1 MQHESALR
9 AISNRLT
16 VTPVDELPR
25 IAGFLATQLANCPL
39 NEHFA
44 NTKGSNSSVPV
55 HKLKTRIS
63 SLVQERSAA
72 GRFTAVV
79 LIKAIIDNGGENA
92 LRASDSWARGLLNC
106 LNKPDPIEV
115 KKLYLITLTRI
126 FILTQNDQTLS
137 REITTPLLPSFI
149 KASLGLVR
157 PINVQKGAG
166 SKAVSSPL
174 LTPVLECWTRLL
186 PRHASVF
193 RPFLNQ
199 LRPICLSL
207 VADVESSSLDRDL
220 AIQLL
225 CLLLWSAPRNTVAQ
239 EWNQMAANLI
249 KAVHETASKLF
260 RAVIEEHESNDSS
273 LQITTGKH
281 NFSKETKQVEVDL
294 AGLHPWAGIY
304 EGSDRLAAL
313 LSWLTC
319 LVSTS
324 TPESMLL
331 PIGVALDL
339 TSRVMSVTVPASKA
353 GAADDLR
360 YHKDA
365 SREEKEELWTH
376 LPQIHMACLDLLHS
390 LFSSYGQVLS
400 PVQRTNVNQLLD
412 LFENMS
418 WHQDIRSGV
427 YKIFSHQLERIDVS
441 NLDINRE
448 ALAKVLE
455 HCCID
460 LKSGFAERVDSTP
473 SALKTG
479 AIQITSGSISGGTQE
494 TVASFSSRRPNVFE
508 AAWVLL
514 SQALRY
520 CPGTL
525 MSRRIRSDMDRI
537 AVLLDHRD
545 AMLSSIL
552 NPILSKEGKAAN
564 ASLLP
569 FVVRSAADE
578 IAVEAL
584 LRPRMPFIA
593 VGSSEIEHPSSQDGA
608 NGEHEGEDESDARMD
623 TDILSQL
630 EDSVEQQ
637 QNGTLETKDARP
649 EGSSG
654 SRDIPLNESQSSGA
668 QKRLIDAVDSSVLE
682 GNAIPSGEPDSRD
695 SKRPRSGAVLEDT
708 MLPEIQENSNEAA
721 AGEYPMAQSL
731 GFTAVSSQGQQFQ
744 VERQD
749 MSMVSNA
756 SVPGGPPVDDGDSDD
771 SEIPAIDPELDT
783 DEEEDLE

>member
-9 AISNRLT
+9 AISNRLI
-16 VTPVDELPR
+16 VTPIDELPR

-39 NEHFA
+39 NEHFT
-44 NTKGSNSSVPV
+44 NTKGSNSSVSA

-63 SLVQERSAA
+63 SLLQDRSAA

-79 LIKAIIDNGGENA
+79 LIKAVIDNGGENV

-126 FILTQNDQTLS
+126 FILTQNDQTLL
-137 REITTPLLPSFI
+137 REITTPLLPNFI
-149 KASLGLVR
+149 KASLGLIR

-166 SKAVSSPL
+166 SKALSSPL
-174 LTPVLECWTRLL
+174 LAPVLECWTRLL

-207 VADVESSSLDRDL
+207 VADAESPSRDRDL

-225 CLLLWSAPRNTVAQ
+225 CLLLLSAPRNTVVQ
-239 EWNQMAANLI
+239 EWIQMANNLT
-249 KAVHETASKLF
+249 KAAHSTASTLF

-273 LQITTGKH
+273 IQIITGKQ
-281 NFSKETKQVEVDL
+281 NFSKEQKQVEVDL
-294 AGLHPWAGIY
+294 AGLHPWAGIH

-319 LVSTS
+319 LTSTS
-324 TPESMLL
+324 TSESMLL
-331 PIGVALDL
+331 PIGAILDL
-339 TSRVMSVTVPASKA
+339 TSRIMSVTVPATKA

-360 YHKDA
+360 YRKEA

-376 LPQIHMACLDLLHS
+376 LPEVHIACLDLLHS

-400 PVQRTNVNQLLD
+400 PVQRTNVNQLLEI
-412 LFENMS
+412 FENMS

-427 YKIFSHQLERIDVS
+427 YKVFSYLLGRIDLS
-441 NLDINRE
+441 NLEIHRE
-448 ALAKVLE
+448 AFAELLE
-455 HCCID
+455 HCCND
-460 LKSGFAERVDSTP
+460 LKLGFAESVNNTSSPMKNGD
-473 SALKTG
+473 
-479 AIQITSGSISGGTQE
+479 IQLTSRSIPGGIRE
-494 TVASFSSRRPNVFE
+494 TVASFSCRRSDVFQT
-508 AAWVLL
+508 AWVLL

-520 CPGTL
+520 CPAALVSKRT
-525 MSRRIRSDMDRI
+525 RSEMDRI
-537 AVLLDHRD
+537 AVLLDHGD

-552 NPILSKEGKAAN
+552 NPVLSKEGKP
-564 ASLLP
+564 ASASSLP
-569 FVVRSAADE
+569 FVVRSAADD

-593 VGSSEIEHPSSQDGA
+593 IESGETERRSSQDGA
-608 NGEHEGEDESDARMD
+608 DGEDEGDEESDTRMD

-630 EDSVEQQ
+630 EDSLEQQ
-637 QNGTLETKDARP
+637 QNGTLEPQEGRP
-649 EGSSG
+649 GGSSG
-654 SRDIPLNESQSSGA
+654 PRDVPLNGGQSSGA
-668 QKRLIDAVDSSVLE
+668 QKRLIDAVDSSLLG
-682 GNAIPSGEPDSRD
+682 GNALPSGAPDSRE
-695 SKRPRSGAVLEDT
+695 SKRPRSGASLEDT
-708 MLPEIQENSNEAA
+708 TLPKVQENSNEAT
-721 AGEYPMAQSL
+721 AGKYPMAQSL
-731 GFTAVSSQGQQFQ
+731 EVTAVSSQGHQSQ

-749 MSMVSNA
+749 ISMMSNTP
-756 SVPGGPPVDDGDSDD
+756 VPSGPLVDDADSDD

>member
-1 MQHESALR
+1 MQRESALR

-63 SLVQERSAA
+63 SLVQDRSAA

-115 KKLYLITLTRI
+115 KKLYLITLTRV

-166 SKAVSSPL
+166 SKAVS
-174 LTPVLECWTRLL
+174 
-186 PRHASVF
+186 
-193 RPFLNQ
+193 N
-199 LRPICLSL
+199 
-207 VADVESSSLDRDL
+207 RDL

-225 CLLLWSAPRNTVAQ
+225 CLLLWSTPRNMVAQ

-249 KAVHETASKLF
+249 KAVHATASKLF

-319 LVSTS
+319 LVSTP

-331 PIGVALDL
+331 PIGAVLDL

-376 LPQIHMACLDLLHS
+376 LPQIHMACLDLLDS

-400 PVQRTNVNQLLD
+400 PTQRTNVNQLLD

-455 HCCID
+455 HCCND
-460 LKSGFAERVDSTP
+460 LKSGFAERVESTS
-473 SALKTG
+473 SALKTA
-479 AIQITSGSISGGTQE
+479 AIQLTSGSISGGTQG
-494 TVASFSSRRPNVFE
+494 TVASFSSRRPNVFQ

-525 MSRRIRSDMDRI
+525 MSRRIRSEIDRI

-552 NPILSKEGKAAN
+552 NPVLSKEGKAAN

-682 GNAIPSGEPDSRD
+682 GNAISSGEPDSRD